1 MATGMTWAG
10 TAGDDTRVGGVNDD
24 TVNGG
29 AVHFRA
35 VCGQEW
41 GMRAMRHLALAAMV
55 AAGLALAGC
64 GGSSKKP
71 TTPSEPADG
80 MPPAQPEQTPVE
92 KAKAA
97 VTTANAAEMAA
108 IAARMEADK
117 QLAEAKKKGVYDIYS
132 TGGDSSMVRANA
144 EAVKAAKAAAEK
156 ALADAKAEKMKI
168 DEALKALN
176 ALPADTPGLA
186 AQKKVVMGQAE
197 KAAAEIKAI
206 EKTLTGG
213 TDTFAGL
220 ISSVDTEAKIKDRA
234 GEAPAGASETSSRP
248 ARRMLAALGPAD
260 TASASG
266 GYGAKNS
273 GTFIARP
280 TGDLTELPSS
290 VPPTKVIPNTPDDD
304 NDPESTDPGRSMFYH
319 KYDDGELPAGVMTWE
334 QIAGAGNLVKKAF
347 GTDNMDVDVLPLA
360 GMPLSALTDSSGTT
374 VTAMPTFTDGKAES
388 QYYKGVKGT
397 LYCQGTCNVEGG
409 NLTGNLFFKAAGPS
423 DDGNAGSYRY
433 YWMEPAN
440 SHYTQYQAYVRYGYW
455 LYETGNTTGVAVLA
469 NSPARDRGN
478 LDTDAALPATATY
491 KGNALGLSVL
501 KTFTAGEHTGQKSA
515 QFTADVTL
523 NAKFGAAGA
532 RKLGGTVNNFMGNAV
547 DPNWSV
553 KLAEVTNDRFD
564 VYQAATT
571 GSSGGTAHDKLGLWS
586 AEPFSQDGIGRPAG
600 IMGNFNAHFSNG
612 HAIGAFS
619 TRMQTETTE

>member
-168 DEALKALN
+168 DEALAALN

-206 EKTLTGG
+206 EKLMTGG
-213 TDTFAGL
+213 AMTFAGL
-220 ISSVDTEAKIKDRA
+220 LAKVDTEAKIKGLAEGDTEGSTEFGAPIARVILNA
-234 GEAPAGASETSSRP
+234 LSPYDASNGSPKIGAKELSGLNVRGEAIPPKKLVIG
-248 ARRMLAALGPAD
+248 D
-260 TASASG
+260 G
-266 GYGAKNS
+266 GTDLTDNS
-273 GTFIARP
+273 GRSEFHVRYDKA
-280 TGDLTELPSS
+280 GLP
-290 VPPTKVIPNTPDDD
+290 D
-304 NDPESTDPGRSMFYH
+304 N
-319 KYDDGELPAGVMTWE
+319 VMTWE
-334 QIAGAGNLVKKAF
+334 QIAGAGNLMKKAF
-347 GTDNMDVDVLPLA
+347 GVNNMDVDVLPLA
-360 GMPLSALTDSSGTT
+360 GMPLAALTGSDGTP
-374 VTAMPTFTDGKAES
+374 VTALPTFTNGKAET
-388 QYYKGVKGT
+388 QYYKGIKGT
-397 LYCQGTCNVEGG
+397 LHCQAPCAVEGG
-409 NLTGNLFFKAAGPS
+409 NLTGSLYFEAIGES
-423 DDGNAGSYRY
+423 ETQSGY
-433 YWMEPAN
+433 YWMEPTK
-440 SHYTQYQAYVRYGYW
+440 SHYTPYGAYVRYGYW
-455 LYETGNTTGVAVLA
+455 LYETGVNVGVRVLSQA
-469 NSPARDRGN
+469 FTAYIGDISSAAS
-478 LDTDAALPATATY
+478 DTLPGTATY
-491 KGNALGLSVL
+491 KGSAFGLSAL
-501 KTFTAGEHTGQKSA
+501 KTYTAGEHTGQRSG

-523 NAKFGAAGA
+523 NAKFGAS
-532 RKLGGTVNNFMGNAV
+532 RELGGTVDNFMGNAV
-547 DPNWSV
+547 DEDWSV
-553 KLAEVTNDRFD
+553 ELQKNAGN
-564 VYQAATT
+564 VYFWV
-571 GSSGGTAHDKLGLWS
+571 SGGVAQGVGGSRTGIWQGY
-586 AEPFSQDGIGRPAG
+586 PFNQDGVGRPVG
-600 IMGNFNAHFSNG
+600 FHGNFNAHFKNG
-612 HAIGAFS
+612 HAFGAFS
-619 TRMQTETTE
+619 TRMATETTE